1 MVKEVVITSVPRGV
15 EPGRTGFQV
24 VMRTAGTPKNVTDAL
39 VPLAAYRWVGSGRNP
54 LIYSCRSVRTDS
66 GAFTVLGRTVDA
78 GNDFSLRSNK
88 LAHLLVIDA
97 GELRALQGSSPAA
110 VLAAIDSRLATV
122 WQGGPEERQ
131 SPFALPAPPV
141 QPAACKRWHDVKGD
155 AGWGGLLAQRAMRR
169 QASLVIAPDCSPMWC
184 RTLLDLFQE
193 VLALLPPDARWSTSF
208 ETTVIGQSSSLLRGT
223 YAGSAEA
230 ASGNAGLLVVDLTQ
244 RSPLPANFA
253 IDELIVIAREGPKEA
268 VAKGPPRIPGMPA
281 LPESTITEPSAAHSA
296 GSLMPGLSGPP
307 KAPASWDDDDEQ
319 PKSRLGWYILA
330 GVLLAGVVLVGSLI
344 GWWSWRTQQ
353 LRKKIEYYA
362 AITNGEKKDAC
373 PTLEDWKWAYRDDE
387 QKMQPTADEFDLLL
401 SALRTKN
408 VDAERLKTAEQ
419 RAALVQAVRNLR
431 GKESSFEDAEKLG
444 IVPAEKLSGEQ
455 KKAADQFFASWLNF
469 RSEHGAANTPKNV
482 GEVKE
487 MIDGVTAFIRAV
499 YEKRPDEG
507 KKRIQQ
513 GVARIW
519 PGKIKKDTPS
529 DWIDKFQEQLDK
541 QQNKL
546 SYQYVSEQLDVA
558 LKPVQRDKLQ
568 GGGADAEQARREIL
582 ELQEKAFEDL
592 QAQLEDYNRKKRKPP
607 GECTEL
613 RLAEHLD
620 VGNLSL
626 KLELP
631 ACGAW
636 EPEVELVPDEKP
648 TRWNLKGLPGEKD
661 KTHFGTVILNK
672 ETGTLTYKFELAS
685 AEPKDALYVPLRFV
699 HRDPAGKTEAV
710 VIADKQTAFLVAEPE
725 NRTLYEILESGTLT
739 LKTATDIVISE
750 DILKHQQIKLSEK
763 AERGEKPAFRLKQ
776 QDQPGNGT
784 LVVDVLAERDPR
796 DKTATG
802 DIRLESF
809 RCVGVK
815 GDSGPWEMRV
825 HREDESSLPWTERLS
840 RLGKNPPRS
849 PKDYEDKWKQGQWKP
864 VVKRFLDESGRTG
877 LVDLPSDDG
886 AKVVVERWIEA
897 AVEGWEDNEDRKLV
911 ESKKRTLINKL
922 EGFNDS
928 ENHKVETESPKGVFA
943 WQANA
948 FEYLCKK
955 DGPYGVFTTKKVEQL
970 PCGKRPVE
978 QKEPGDPG
986 QAAPAHELAKYQ
998 LDKTEYQKNKE
1009 QLRKWDGVYRSE
1021 LRSRQN
1027 IEAFLDERRSGA
1039 NAESAPP
1046 PPCDAAAVVVL
1057 KWSEKVVAESAS
1069 EAMKDVRLASLFTVT
1084 VDLDWTFK
1092 DGTPQKVHRLEIK
1105 PAPPPPAPPPPPDP
1119 DVELRSKSASEG
1131 NP

>member
-193 VLALLPPDARWSTSF
+193 VLALLPPEARWSTSF

-244 RSPLPANFA
+244 RSPLPANVA

-373 PTLEDWKWAYRDDE
+373 PTLEDWKWAYRDDD

-408 VDAERLKTAEQ
+408 VDAERLKTAKQ

-469 RSEHGAANTPKNV
+469 RREHGAANTPKNV

-661 KTHFGTVILNK
+661 KTHFGTVILNQEK
-672 ETGTLTYKFELAS
+672 EKGTLTYEFKLTGK
-685 AEPKDALYVPLRFV
+685 EPEDALYVPLRFV
-699 HRDPAGKTEAV
+699 HDDSTDKTDAESAVV

-725 NRTLYEILESGTLT
+725 NCTLYDILESGTLT
-739 LKTATDIVISE
+739 LKTDPVIPISE
-750 DILKHQQIKLSEK
+750 YVLERQQMNLSEN
-763 AERGEKPAFRLKQ
+763 GEQAGKPVFWLKQ
-776 QDQPGNGT
+776 QDQPENGT
-784 LVVDVLAERDPR
+784 LVVDVLAERGPR
-796 DKTATG
+796 EEAATG
-802 DIRLESF
+802 VIRLESF
-809 RCVGVK
+809 KGEAVK
-815 GDSGPWEMRV
+815 GDSGAWEMRI
-825 HREDESSLPWTERLS
+825 HRTNPLQWTKRYS
-840 RLGKNPPRS
+840 RLRDFERWPKADKCTQEQWVHIVRDILGETGQKGSARPPLDTVNKDFVEKWVKAAARGEEKKEELKVLNELES
-849 PKDYEDKWKQGQWKP
+849 GGVPKWRENALSYVCQDEGYRTFTNNKVTKSRGQRPFEPEPLDPGEKAPEQQRKDYQIKLDQWRKIQ
-864 VVKRFLDESGRTG
+864 DER
-877 LVDLPSDDG
+877 
-886 AKVVVERWIEA
+886 
-897 AVEGWEDNEDRKLV
+897 
-911 ESKKRTLINKL
+911 
-922 EGFNDS
+922 
-928 ENHKVETESPKGVFA
+928 
-943 WQANA
+943 
-948 FEYLCKK
+948 
-955 DGPYGVFTTKKVEQL
+955 
-970 PCGKRPVE
+970 
-978 QKEPGDPG
+978 
-986 QAAPAHELAKYQ
+986 
-998 LDKTEYQKNKE
+998 
-1009 QLRKWDGVYRSE
+1009 RKWDKDRDRE
-1021 LRSRQN
+1021 LYALQN
-1027 IEAFLDERRSGA
+1027 INAFFGAMSGA
-1039 NAESAPP
+1039 DATSTS
-1046 PPCDAAAVVVL
+1046 PPCDEAAAAAADVVRVF
-1057 KWSEKVVAESAS
+1057 SEKTLAESAS

-1092 DGTPQKVHRLEIK
+1092 DGTTKNVERLEIK
-1105 PAPPPPAPPPPPDP
+1105 PVPPPPAPPPPPDP
-1119 DVELRSKSASEG
+1119 DVEPRSKAASEG